1 MTINIHK
8 CSCSK
13 VSLTLLF
20 LWPVVSVFL
29 VIRSQV
35 ECCQLWKNSCSA
47 TKASG
52 ASGVDV
58 VLTRY
63 RPVENKTKQNTLTW
77 SWWPFYGTDTQHI
90 FYHRITKKKKK
101 KLLNSNR
108 IYVCKILVCISGI
121 YRQGI
126 IWNIFQI
133 WIYNAHS
140 YKYKEKC
147 LSWLVST
154 YLFILSHISPAALYP
169 SLHQIF
175 ICRQTNLHLYE
186 TIKLY

>member
-63 RPVENKTKQNTLTW
+63 RPVEKQNKILW
-77 SWWPFYGTDTQHI
+77 LGADGPFMEQTPNI
-90 FYHRITKKKKK
+90 FSITELLKKKKK